1 MDTLL
6 LSNLA
11 KHVILDREE
20 TERVLAVFPEVTIRK
35 NESVL
40 VSGGVCR
47 YISFVEKGCL
57 RTYYTDD
64 KGRDSII
71 AFSPADWWS
80 VDMASFTGQKPASFS
95 IDALEDSVIRR
106 ITFNALEKLYIEV
119 PKMER
124 FFRVFAQNALSMHQ
138 QRITTNLAETAEQ
151 RYFEFR
157 KRYPGLEQR
166 ITQKQIASYLGIT
179 PEFLSVLRKKR

>member
-1 MDTLL
+1 MNPSL

-11 KHVILDREE
+11 KHVILDRDE
-20 TERVLAVFPEVTIRK
+20 TERVLSVFSEATIGK

-40 VSGGVCR
+40 VSGQVCR
-47 YISFVEKGCL
+47 YISFVEQGCL
-57 RTYYTDD
+57 RTFYTDD
-64 KGRDSII
+64 KGRDSVI

-80 VDMASFTGQKPASFS
+80 VDMASFVGQRPALFS
-95 IDALEDSVIRR
+95 IDALEDSLLRR
-106 ITFNALEKLYIEV
+106 ITFDALEKLYLDV

-124 FFRVFAQNALSMHQ
+124 FFRVFAQNSVIMHQ
-138 QRITTNLAETAEQ
+138 KRITTNLAEPAEQ
-151 RYFEFR
+151 RYLEFR

-179 PEFLSVLRKKR
+179 PEFLSVLRKKK